1 MNEMPESLGI
11 IAGKGVYPYLLA
23 ESARKQGVKRIF
35 TLAFKRETDPRMRDV
50 SDEIRWVYVGQ
61 LQRML
66 DAFRESGVKQAVMA
80 GQITPTN
87 LFRVRMDG
95 RALRMLRDLPARN
108 AHTIF
113 GAIANELSGVGVD
126 LLSASAFMGPHMVD
140 EGVHTACAPGD
151 VQQSDIQ
158 LGLRVARASSELEIG
173 QTVVIKEGTVL
184 AVEAFEGTNA
194 AIRRAGK
201 LGGPGAVVVKVAK
214 SGHDMRFDIPVV
226 GVHTLKILRKIK
238 ASTLA
243 VEAGRCIILEKERV
257 ISEANRMGLCLVA
270 VGADG
275 CVS

>member
-1 MNEMPESLGI
+1 MNAVPESLGI

-23 ESARKQGVKRIF
+23 ESARQQGVKRIM

-66 DAFRESGVKQAVMA
+66 DAFRECGVKQAVMA

-87 LFRVRMDG
+87 LFRVRMDA
-95 RALRMLRDLPARN
+95 RALRMLRALPARN

-113 GAIANELSGVGVD
+113 GAIANELSDVGVD

-140 EGVHTACAPGD
+140 AGVLTDGAPGEA
-151 VQQSDIQ
+151 QQADIA
-158 LGLRVARASSELEIG
+158 LGLRVARTSSELEIG

-201 LGGPGAVVVKVAK
+201 LGGPGAVVVKLAK
-214 SGHDMRFDIPVV
+214 AGHDMRFDIPVV
-226 GVHTLKILRKIK
+226 GVHTLKVLRKIK
-238 ASTLA
+238 ASTLV
-243 VEAGRCIILEKERV
+243 VEAGRCIILERDRV
-257 ISEANRMGLCLVA
+257 IHEANRMGLSLIA